1 MYSNRTNQTVDQFS
15 NLSQDQQEHYY
26 LQRFGVGSRGMEAV
40 LNTAKSLA
48 EGKKVT
54 AGQMKSLLSQLPGS
68 DPSYAAQFA
77 NAVNNAGMRR
87 EFFLE
92 AVTRNS
98 QWDTHDAIR
107 TSNNWNKMQSTSEVN
122 QLLDAKFA
130 QTDGKME
137 NKFKT
142 DAKPFTESDLGSDA
156 HRMAIRD
163 TITGSMRYISGKRD
177 AKSMNEAFARLTPG
191 LLENTDSKTRA
202 LIEET
207 FERRA
212 SPGYEPPKAGSLRG
226 DLEIA
231 FDHKLA
237 DTTEAAETGYIT
249 VDDSGNKIDAD
260 KEVGWE

>member
-15 NLSQDQQEHYY
+15 SLSQDQQEHYY

-68 DPSYAAQFA
+68 DPSYAAEFA
-77 NAVNNAGMRR
+77 DAVNNAGMRR

-92 AVTRNS
+92 ALTRNS

-122 QLLDAKFA
+122 ELLDAKFA
-130 QTDGKME
+130 QTDGKMVD
-137 NKFKT
+137 KFKT
-142 DAKPFTESDLGSDA
+142 DAKPFTEGDLGSDA
-156 HRMAIRD
+156 HRIAIRD
-163 TITGSMRYISGKRD
+163 SITGSMRYISGKRD
-177 AKSMNEAFARLTPG
+177 ARSIDEALGRLSTS
-191 LLENTDSKTRA
+191 LLQNTDAKTRA

-212 SPGYEPPKAGSLRG
+212 SPTYEAPKAGSLRG

-237 DTTEAAETGYIT
+237 DAAEAAETGYIT

>member
-54 AGQMKSLLSQLPGS
+54 AGQMKSLFSQLPGT
-68 DPSYAAQFA
+68 DPSYAAEFA
-77 NAVNNAGMRR
+77 NEVNNAGMRR

-92 AVTRNS
+92 ALTRNS

-122 QLLDAKFA
+122 ELLDAKFA
-130 QTDGKME
+130 QTEGKMVD
-137 NKFKT
+137 KFKT
-142 DAKPFTESDLGSDA
+142 DTKPFTESDLGSDA
-156 HRMAIRD
+156 HRIAIRD

-177 AKSMNEAFARLTPG
+177 AKSIDEALGRLSPS
-191 LLENTDSKTRA
+191 LLQNTDAKTRA

-212 SPGYEPPKAGSLRG
+212 SPNYEAPKAGSLRG

-237 DTTEAAETGYIT
+237 DRAEAAETGYIT